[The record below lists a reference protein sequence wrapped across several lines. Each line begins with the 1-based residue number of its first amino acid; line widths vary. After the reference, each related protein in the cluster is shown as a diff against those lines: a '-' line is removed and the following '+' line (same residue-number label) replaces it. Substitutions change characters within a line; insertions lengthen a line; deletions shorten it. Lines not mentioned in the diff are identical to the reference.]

1 MEICPFEELGCKFLH
16 AKSSNK
22 IDQPKKVNDTTWGE
36 EDEKTENSDDKHYTS
51 FHTST
56 STPIKIE
63 FKCEE
68 CKDKSQCTD
77 CFVRQDWAIAHDR
90 VEKVAF

>member
-1 MEICPFEELGCKFLH
+1 M
-16 AKSSNK
+16 KSM
-22 IDQPKKVNDTTWGE
+22 KKMTIAMINI
-36 EDEKTENSDDKHYTS
+36 
-51 FHTST
+51 T
-56 STPIKIE
+56 STPIKIK

-90 VEKVAF
+90 VQKVAF